1 MSQLRHCKCSSSAL
15 RSSLSL
21 FYLIVP
27 LFMEMLVLSVHCDIF
42 SCLYMQIK
50 LQDFYLT
57 DGVSGFY
64 SLLTGLLP
72 PSANVMTK
80 HFVLFFL
87 KCTFNGFFGPCSTR
101 SSYFLSHFA
110 VVSSGFIPFHPLL
123 SQTPH
128 KQGKKK
134 KNGGGDVGAPSP
146 AFSHRPPSV
155 LAATSKRLSQLTIP
169 RNISP
174 RPPDPCAH

>member
-21 FYLIVP
+21 FYLIVS

-57 DGVSGFY
+57 DGVSRFC

-72 PSANVMTK
+72 QSPNIMTK
-80 HFVLFFL
+80 HFYFFS
-87 KCTFNGFFGPCSTR
+87 KCTFHGFFWTLFNQQLPLPVPFC
-101 SSYFLSHFA
+101 
-110 VVSSGFIPFHPLL
+110 SGFIRFHSVSPVAITDT
-123 SQTPH
+123 SQA
-128 KQGKKK
+128 GK